1 MDLSNQRGMPKVS
14 GGKLPTTH
22 ARASAREVGGT
33 PPTETSRSKWSSD
46 ALVQQTDDLAWRHKK
61 VKILSRRHKSYRD
74 EGGLDLIPRVKS
86 RRRQLKS
93 SRCPSSPSRRSR
105 CWSSTNPKSMKDL
118 CGTKVQKDD
127 AGWSLFD
134 RVHDAG
140 RLITFMDY
148 RITSLQQEI
157 DALKSGGHLEA
168 MATTEERA
176 TKLER
181 ELEKTKHERDEA
193 LQRLEISDKELNGAR
208 GDLSEA
214 QRQLKEARV
223 RARRDDDELLKSMK
237 DLESTQVKIL
247 RWAIDD
253 YKGSA
258 DFKEGLKRMGR
269 VSYEYGY
276 RIALARFRALHT
288 DSEVEEDP
296 FTI

>member
-1 MDLSNQRGMPKVS
+1 
-14 GGKLPTTH
+14 
-22 ARASAREVGGT
+22 
-33 PPTETSRSKWSSD
+33 
-46 ALVQQTDDLAWRHKK
+46 
-61 VKILSRRHKSYRD
+61 
-74 EGGLDLIPRVKS
+74 
-86 RRRQLKS
+86 
-93 SRCPSSPSRRSR
+93 
-105 CWSSTNPKSMKDL
+105 
-118 CGTKVQKDD
+118 
-127 AGWSLFD
+127 
-134 RVHDAG
+134 
-140 RLITFMDY
+140 MDY

-157 DALKSGGHLEA
+157 DALKSGGRLEA
-168 MATTEERA
+168 MATTKERA

-181 ELEKTKHERDEA
+181 ELKKTKHERDVA

-258 DFKEGLKRMGR
+258 DFKEGLKRIGR

-276 RIALARFRALHT
+276 RIALARFLALHT